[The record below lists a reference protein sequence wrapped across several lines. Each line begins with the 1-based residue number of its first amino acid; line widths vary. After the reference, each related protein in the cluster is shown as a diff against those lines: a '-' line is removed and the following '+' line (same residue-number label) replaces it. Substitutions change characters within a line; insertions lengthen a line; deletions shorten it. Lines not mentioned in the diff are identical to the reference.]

1 MSQFPASGVLFANDR
16 KQNDKQPDYTGNLEI
31 DAETVR
37 DLYEQMQ
44 SGGEH
49 PKVNLAGWRKTAKN
63 GKTFLSVKASVLR
76 ERQQQRVSSYQAPPQ
91 NNSIDDD
98 IPF

>member
-31 DAETVR
+31 DAETVL
-37 DLYEQMQ
+37 DLYQQLQ
-44 SGGEH
+44 SGGDH
-49 PKVNLAGWRKTAKN
+49 PKVNLVGWRKTSKS
-63 GKTFLSVKASVLR
+63 GKTFLSVKVSVMR
-76 ERQQQRVSSYQAPPQ
+76 ERTQQAATRYQAPPS
-91 NNSIDDD
+91 NDLNEE

>member
-16 KQNDKQPDYTGNLEI
+16 KQSDKQPDYTGNLEI

-37 DLYEQMQ
+37 DLYQQMQ
-44 SGGEH
+44 SGGDH
-49 PKVNLAGWRKTAKN
+49 PKVNLVGWRKTSKN
-63 GKTFLSVKASVLR
+63 GKTFLSVKVSVMR
-76 ERQQQRVSSYQAPPQ
+76 ERTQQAVTQYQAPS
-91 NNSIDDD
+91 NNDLNDD